1 MKAPKKP
8 LSKKLKK
15 IRRDRKIEQ
24 RKKYKF
30 IFINGK
36 QVKVKRDPEIDGMPV
51 DDFIRENADLIWLHQ
66 NGLWHFIETEDEI
79 KVDCEKYDK
88 DNPEIPF

>member
-1 MKAPKKP
+1 MKAPKKT
-8 LSKKLKK
+8 LSKELRK

-36 QVKVKRDPEIDGMPV
+36 QVKVKREPEIDGTSV
-51 DDFIRENADLIWLHQ
+51 DDFIKENADPLWLHQ
-66 NGLWHFIETEDEI
+66 NGLWHLIETEDEI

-88 DNPEIPF
+88 DDSEIPF

>member
-15 IRRDRKIEQ
+15 IRRDRKVEQ
-24 RKKYKF
+24 RKKYKY

-36 QVKVKRDPEIDGMPV
+36 QVKVEKEPEIDGKPV
-51 DDFIRENADLIWLHQ
+51 DDFIRENADPIWLHQ
-66 NGLWHFIETEDEI
+66 NGLWHLIKTEDEI
-79 KVDCEKYDK
+79 KADVEKYND
-88 DNPEIPF
+88 DNSDMPF

>member
-15 IRRDRKIEQ
+15 IRRDRKVEQ
-24 RKKYKF
+24 RKKYKY

-36 QVKVKRDPEIDGMPV
+36 QVKVEKEPEIDGKPV
-51 DDFIRENADLIWLHQ
+51 DDFIRENADPIWLHQ
-66 NGLWHFIETEDEI
+66 IWVVAFD
-79 KVDCEKYDK
+79 
-88 DNPEIPF
+88 